1 MEAPSVIYDQECM
14 GDKLR
19 ELRKKNKITQ
29 AKMAEKLNVSVE
41 TIQNYEKGRTAL
53 PHGCIT
59 QLCQEFH
66 VSADYFFFGCDN
78 PLPQKFNYENDED
91 KDIDELLKNKISQ
104 HDIFEKKKILMMI
117 NIMFQERPAI

>member
-14 GDKLR
+14 GNRLK

-66 VSADYFFFGCDN
+66 VSADYFFFGYDN
-78 PLPQKFNYENDED
+78 PLPSKCNYEYNETY
-91 KDIDELLKNKISQ
+91 DIDERL
-104 HDIFEKKKILMMI
+104 KKIIASRDKFDRERAFAML
-117 NIMFQERPAI
+117 NILFQECPAI

>member
-14 GDKLR
+14 GKKLK
-19 ELRKKNKITQ
+19 EMRKKNKITQ

-53 PHGCIT
+53 PHGCII
-59 QLCQEFH
+59 QLCQEFR
-66 VSADYFFFGCDN
+66 VSADYFFFGCEN
-78 PLPQKFNYENDED
+78 PLPQKYNEEEE
-91 KDIDELLKNKISQ
+91 DIDELLKNKIFQ

-117 NIMFQERPAI
+117 DLMFQERPAI

>member
-1 MEAPSVIYDQECM
+1 MEALSVVYDQECM
-14 GDKLR
+14 GNRLK

-53 PHGCIT
+53 PHGCII

-66 VSADYFFFGCDN
+66 VSADYFFFGYDN
-78 PLPQKFNYENDED
+78 PLPSKCNYEDNETY
-91 KDIDELLKNKISQ
+91 DIDERL
-104 HDIFEKKKILMMI
+104 KKIIASRDKFDKERAFAML
-117 NIMFQERPAI
+117 NILFQERPAI